1 VNKKWQPGSGVSVVD
16 EDLKGI
22 LVSISEGMAVL
33 EDVHGF
39 RHEYPLHKLVPE
51 DRELYDHVPVR
62 KKAEPLKTL
71 SKKHNEKLLR
81 LDLHFERLVR
91 NPQQYSS
98 YERLLIQRERLL
110 DTLEFCRTHRLK
122 KLEIIHGIGDGTLQK
137 MVYDVL
143 ESQLNLDFHNN
154 EILHEQSGTVL
165 VYLK

>member
-1 VNKKWQPGSGVSVVD
+1 MVD

-71 SKKHNEKLLR
+71 SKKHHEKLLR

-110 DTLEFCRTHRLK
+110 ETLEFCRTHRLK
-122 KLEIIHGIGDGTLQK
+122 KLEIIHGLGDGTLQK

-143 ESQLNLDFHNN
+143 ESQTGLDFYNK
-154 EILHEQSGTVL
+154 EILHHQSGSVM
-165 VYLK
+165 VNFV